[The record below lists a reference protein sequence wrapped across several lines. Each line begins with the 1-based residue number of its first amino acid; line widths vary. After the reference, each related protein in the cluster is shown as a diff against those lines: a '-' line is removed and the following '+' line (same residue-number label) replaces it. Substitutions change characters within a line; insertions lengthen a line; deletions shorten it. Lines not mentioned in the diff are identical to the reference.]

1 VAVKTWMIPVL
12 AMSVIQ
18 GTRSSAW
25 AQTNSDGRTYL
36 QLSSVGVTIIDAP
49 VATNTGAEE
58 TNLVRGEH
66 ENQLTEARLTSIHG
80 TRPST
85 VLAVPD
91 PPANAVNGTSGTN
104 FFGFSGLTHRDQRL
118 AGTGLYANSQFSLE
132 PPDQG
137 LCVGNGFVM
146 ETINTALA
154 VYSAKTGVLLGG
166 PTALNQFFSL
176 APEVIRPAGPF
187 GDFTSDPRCYFDAQT
202 RRWFLTLLQLAV
214 NPATGAFSGHSHV
227 LLAVSQTADPTQ
239 SFNLFQFD
247 VTNDGG
253 HGTPNH
259 PNCPCFG
266 DQPLLGADGYGLFI
280 TTNEFPIFKNGFNGA
295 QLYAMSKWQ
304 LAAGVMPTIVHF
316 DGGPLAEGLSYSVQ
330 PATSPNLENE
340 NDDREPGDGDGGIKG
355 VEYFLSALDFTGTLD
370 NRIAVWAMTNTRALK
385 SAIPDVELNH
395 IVIRSEVYGQPP
407 NATQKVGPT
416 PLGTSVGNPEA
427 TIATNDDRMN
437 QVVFADGLL
446 WAGVNTVITGGRAG
460 IAWFAVKP
468 SSGDRHLGAEIPNQG
483 YVTVTG
489 NSVFY
494 PSIGVNEHGEG
505 VLVFSLS
512 GPDFYPSAA
521 WARID
526 AEHGAGKVR
535 IAAAGAAPD
544 DGFTGYPALAGG
556 DGVGRWG
563 DYSAAVADEKGN
575 IWFATEYIPAAPRTL
590 LANWGTF
597 IAEAIVED

>member
-1 VAVKTWMIPVL
+1 MRQV
-12 AMSVIQ
+12 
-18 GTRSSAW
+18 R
-25 AQTNSDGRTYL
+25 RT
-36 QLSSVGVTIIDAP
+36 QEVRT
-49 VATNTGAEE
+49 E

-66 ENQLTEARLTSIHG
+66 ENELTDARLASIHG
-80 TRPST
+80 TPPST
-85 VLAVPD
+85 VLAVPN
-91 PPANAVNGTSGTN
+91 PPGNAVNAAAGKRV
-104 FFGFSGLTHRDQRL
+104 FGFNGLTHADQRL
-118 AGTGLYANSQFSLE
+118 AGTGLYTNSQFSLE

-146 ETINTALA
+146 EAINTALA

-166 PTALNQFFSL
+166 PTALNQFFNL
-176 APEVIRPAGPF
+176 APEFIRPAGPF
-187 GDFTSDPRCYFDAQT
+187 GDFTSDPKCYFDAQT
-202 RRWFLTLLQLAV
+202 RRWFLTLLQLDV
-214 NPATGAFSGHSHV
+214 DPATGAFSGRSHM
-227 LLAVSQTADPTQ
+227 LLAVSRTADPTK
-239 SFNLFQFD
+239 SFNLFRFD

-253 HGTPNH
+253 SGTPNH

-266 DQPLLGADGYGLFI
+266 DQPLLGADGHGLFI
-280 TTNEFPIFKNGFNGA
+280 TTNEFPIFTNGFNGA

-330 PATSPNLENE
+330 PATSPDLDNE
-340 NDDREPGDGDGGIKG
+340 NDDHEHGVGDEGNKG
-355 VEYFLSALDFTGTLD
+355 VEYFLSALEFTGTLD

-416 PLGTSVGNPEA
+416 PLGTLVGDPEER
-427 TIATNDDRMN
+427 IATNDDRMN
-437 QVVFADGLL
+437 QVVFANGLL

-468 SSGDRHLGAEIPNQG
+468 SIGDRHLRAEIPKQG
-483 YVTVTG
+483 YVTVAG
-489 NSVFY
+489 NSVFF
-494 PSIGVNEHGEG
+494 PSIGVNANGEG

-521 WARID
+521 YARID
-526 AEHGAGKVR
+526 AQHGAGDVR
-535 IAAAGAAPD
+535 IAAAGVAPD

-575 IWFATEYIPAAPRTL
+575 IWFATEYIPAAPRTQ

-597 IAEAIVED
+597 IAEVIVKD